1 MKKVSIKIFLGICAA
16 ALIIMGIMLCPYFYI
31 KTINI
36 TGNGIVSRDEILKIL
51 ELSESNK
58 TNLYAFN
65 SYAGKEKLFKN
76 PYIKSVE
83 FTRTFPDTLEISII
97 ERKPCGYIPY
107 TNTFLFMDDEGRIL
121 DSKSS
126 YTTPLPVVYGLDF
139 DTFTLGEK
147 LNVEQPEKLNIV
159 VELSKLMKTY
169 KIINDVVRVN
179 VLNPDEI
186 HLYVNKVDVVLG
198 EFTDVNWKIGA
209 LSEIIKK
216 LSPDDKGTLDITSPD
231 KTPAFTYLT

>member
-1 MKKVSIKIFLGICAA
+1 MKKLTLKIFIGVCVIS
-16 ALIIMGIMLCPYFYI
+16 LIIMGIMLCPYFYI
-31 KTINI
+31 KNINV
-36 TGNGIVSRDEILKIL
+36 TGNGIVSRDDILKIL
-51 ELSESNK
+51 ELSESGK

-65 SYAGKEKLFKN
+65 SFSGEEKLLKN
-76 PYIKSVE
+76 PYIKSVD
-83 FTRTFPDTLEISII
+83 FTRKFPDTLEVSII

-121 DSKSS
+121 DAKSS

-139 DTFTLGEK
+139 STFTLGEK
-147 LNVEQPEKLNIV
+147 LSVEQPEKLNIV
-159 VELSKLMKTY
+159 VELSKLMKKY
-169 KIINDVVRVN
+169 EIIENVVRVN
-179 VLNPDEI
+179 VSKFDDI

-216 LSPDDKGTLDITSPD
+216 LSPDDKGILDISSHD
-231 KTPAFTYLT
+231 KIPAFSYLT